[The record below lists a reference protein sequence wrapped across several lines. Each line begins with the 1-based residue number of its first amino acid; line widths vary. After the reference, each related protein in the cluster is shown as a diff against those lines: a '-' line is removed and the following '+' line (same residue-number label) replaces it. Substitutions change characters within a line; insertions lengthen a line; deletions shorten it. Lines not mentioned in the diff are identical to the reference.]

1 MRKIRLLSPPCRP
14 RHSVEEPSIART
26 HRPGASPAPAASGRC
41 LELGR
46 SVGGHAPPGGSRQQS
61 ACGCALRDAASCGL
75 AVTLPWPMPRCCWR
89 SWAAQI
95 SCVVSCASPGGLAT
109 GHTYIGRLRGWRE
122 CPPNID
128 VFDAVRAGREHM
140 VFVNCVTDVFLADNN
155 AHTTATI
162 KYEKGEADFD
172 TPSLCKDVRHEDML
186 SESTVV
192 CAGLRCARGVSAT

>member
-89 SWAAQI
+89 CWAAQI

-109 GHTYIGRLRGWRE
+109 GHTYRQASRLARVSTEHRCLRRPHLPSAKSLRPYQRSRVSNAA
-122 CPPNID
+122 CPHQKCD
-128 VFDAVRAGREHM
+128 HLG
-140 VFVNCVTDVFLADNN
+140 TQLAS
-155 AHTTATI
+155 TA
-162 KYEKGEADFD
+162 KE
-172 TPSLCKDVRHEDML
+172 
-186 SESTVV
+186 
-192 CAGLRCARGVSAT
+192 